1 MQKYIRKQEKENPVM
16 NKLKTEEYVD
26 YFKDSKLSSLF
37 DLNTVK
43 VSRLEMNYR
52 SYVFI
57 ELRILG
63 MVMIST

>member
-1 MQKYIRKQEKENPVM
+1 MQKYIRKQEKETPVM